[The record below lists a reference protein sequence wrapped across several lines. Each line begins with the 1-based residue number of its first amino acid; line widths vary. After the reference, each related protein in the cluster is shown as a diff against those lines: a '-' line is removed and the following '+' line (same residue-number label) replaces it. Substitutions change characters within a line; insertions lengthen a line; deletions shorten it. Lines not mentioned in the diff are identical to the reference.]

1 MDKQIV
7 KYESS
12 DIQHKESKET
22 EKKSSIPSELLGLE
36 ACNIDTK
43 SLTDTELKI
52 YQINYNILN
61 ILSGAAMKQAKKV
74 SCQHGCKG
82 AQKVYTNIMEN
93 AFKPN

>member
-22 EKKSSIPSELLGLE
+22 DKKSSIPSELLGLE

-61 ILSGAAMKQAKKV
+61 ILGRAAMRKAEKV
-74 SCQHGCKG
+74 SCRPGCKG
-82 AQKVYTNIMEN
+82 TQQVYLDTMEN
-93 AFKPN
+93 MFKSE